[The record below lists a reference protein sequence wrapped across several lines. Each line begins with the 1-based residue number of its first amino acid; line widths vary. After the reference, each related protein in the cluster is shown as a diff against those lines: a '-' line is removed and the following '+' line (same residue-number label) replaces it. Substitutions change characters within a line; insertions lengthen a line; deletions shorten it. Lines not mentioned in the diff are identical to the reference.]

1 MKELP
6 TEFGALITARNKK
19 TGEDVV
25 YCRMGRDA
33 QYPWVGQRAEDNEPG
48 EYSLGSD
55 IISGWSYV
63 AKRHPLDLI
72 DHVQEE
78 SGLTLLEEDARV
90 IIDFFSEGRAK

>member
-19 TGEDVV
+19 TGEDTIF
-25 YCRMGRDA
+25 CRMGRDSN
-33 QYPWVGQRAEDNEPG
+33 YPWVGQRDEDNEPG
-48 EYSLGSD
+48 EYFLDSTV
-55 IISGWSYV
+55 ISGWSYV
-63 AKRHPLDLI
+63 IKRNPLDLI